1 MTHTHQDPNRVN
13 GNLNGAEWSSKGT
26 QVHDAELEHTASS
39 AESKQFILVKHDYRT
54 VKIRIED
61 VLYFEG
67 KGNYVSIYTR
77 DNNVIVT
84 LLTMGKLEQIL
95 SAYGFFRIHKSYIV
109 SFRHIEAFWN
119 DKLQVNGRNIPIGGQ
134 YRERFQQYL
143 NRFSIPIF

>member
-1 MTHTHQDPNRVN
+1 MTQTHQESKKIN
-13 GNLNGAEWSSKGT
+13 GSQIGTEWSLNVSRL
-26 QVHDAELEHTASS
+26 QPADSEPS
-39 AESKQFILVKHDYRT
+39 AAPSETKQFILVKHDYRT
-54 VKIRIED
+54 VKIRIAD

-77 DNNVIVT
+77 DNVIVT

-95 SAYGFFRIHKSYIV
+95 SSYGFFRIHKSYIV

-119 DKLQVNGRNIPIGGQ
+119 DKLQVNGKNIPIGGQ
-134 YRERFQQYL
+134 YRERFQEYL

>member
-1 MTHTHQDPNRVN
+1 MTQAHQDSKWVN
-13 GNLNGAEWSSKGT
+13 GNQIGTEWPLKVKAFQDT
-26 QVHDAELEHTASS
+26 DLEQ
-39 AESKQFILVKHDYRT
+39 AESPAEPKQFILVKHDYRT
-54 VKIRIED
+54 VKIKIED
-61 VLYFEG
+61 VLFFEG

-77 DNNVIVT
+77 DKVIVT

-134 YRERFQQYL
+134 YRDRFQQYL
-143 NRFSIPIF
+143 NRFSIPIY

>member
-1 MTHTHQDPNRVN
+1 MTQTHQESQRIN
-13 GNLNGAEWSSKGT
+13 GSQIGTEWSLNVSRL
-26 QVHDAELEHTASS
+26 QPAETEPS
-39 AESKQFILVKHDYRT
+39 AVPSETKQFILVKHDYRT
-54 VKIRIED
+54 VKIRIVD

-77 DNNVIVT
+77 DNVIVT

-95 SAYGFFRIHKSYIV
+95 SSYGFFRIHKSYIV

-119 DKLQVNGRNIPIGGQ
+119 DKLQVNGKNIPIGGQ
-134 YRERFQQYL
+134 YRERFQEYL

>member
-1 MTHTHQDPNRVN
+1 MTQAHQDSNWVN
-13 GNLNGAEWSSKGT
+13 GNQTVDEWPIQIKTVQDSDPDQIDALAE
-26 QVHDAELEHTASS
+26 H
-39 AESKQFILVKHDYRT
+39 KQFILVKHDYRT

-77 DNNVIVT
+77 GKVIVT

-109 SFRHIEAFWN
+109 SFRYIDSFWN
-119 DKLQVNGRNIPIGGQ
+119 DKVELNGRNIPIGGQ

>member
-1 MTHTHQDPNRVN
+1 MTQSHQDSKWVN
-13 GNLNGAEWSSKGT
+13 GNQIGAEWPLK
-26 QVHDAELEHTASS
+26 VKPVLDADPDQAESS
-39 AESKQFILVKHDYRT
+39 AEPKEFILVKHDYRT
-54 VKIRIED
+54 VKIRIAD

-77 DNNVIVT
+77 DNVIVT

-119 DKLQVNGRNIPIGGQ
+119 DKLQVNARNIPIGGQ
-134 YRERFQQYL
+134 YREKFQQYL
-143 NRFSIPIF
+143 NRFSISIF

>member
-1 MTHTHQDPNRVN
+1 MTQAYQDSNRVN
-13 GNLNGAEWSSKGT
+13 STQIVAEWPLKVKPV
-26 QVHDAELEHTASS
+26 QEPDLEQAGSP
-39 AESKQFILVKHDYRT
+39 AVPKQFILVKHDYRT
-54 VKIRIED
+54 VKIKIED

-77 DNNVIVT
+77 ENVLVT

-95 SAYGFFRIHKSYIV
+95 CAYGFFRIHKSYVV

-119 DKLQVNGRNIPIGGQ
+119 EKLQVNGRNIPIGGQ

-143 NRFSIPIF
+143 NRLSIPIY

>member
-1 MTHTHQDPNRVN
+1 MTQAHQDSKWVN
-13 GNLNGAEWSSKGT
+13 GNQIGAEWPLKVRPVQDT
-26 QVHDAELEHTASS
+26 DLEQVESPAEP
-39 AESKQFILVKHDYRT
+39 KQFILVKHDYRT
-54 VKIRIED
+54 VKIKIED

-77 DNNVIVT
+77 DSVIVT

-95 SAYGFFRIHKSYIV
+95 SSYGFFRIHKSYIV

>member
-1 MTHTHQDPNRVN
+1 MTQAYQDSNRVN
-13 GNLNGAEWSSKGT
+13 STQIVAEWPLKVKPV
-26 QVHDAELEHTASS
+26 QEPDLEQAGSP
-39 AESKQFILVKHDYRT
+39 AVPKQFILVKHDYRT
-54 VKIRIED
+54 VKIKIED
-61 VLYFEG
+61 VLFFEG

-77 DNNVIVT
+77 DKVIVT

-134 YRERFQQYL
+134 YRDRFQQYL
-143 NRFSIPIF
+143 NRFSIPIY

>member
-1 MTHTHQDPNRVN
+1 MTQAYQDSNRVN
-13 GNLNGAEWSSKGT
+13 STQIVAEWPLKVKPV
-26 QVHDAELEHTASS
+26 QEPDLEQAGSP
-39 AESKQFILVKHDYRT
+39 AVPKQFILVKHDYRT
-54 VKIRIED
+54 VKIKIED

-77 DNNVIVT
+77 ENVIVT

-95 SAYGFFRIHKSYIV
+95 CAYGFFRIHKSYVV

-119 DKLQVNGRNIPIGGQ
+119 EKIQVNGRNIPIGGQ

-143 NRFSIPIF
+143 NRLSIPIY

>member
-1 MTHTHQDPNRVN
+1 MTQAYQDSNRVN
-13 GNLNGAEWSSKGT
+13 GNQIGADWLLTVKPVQEA
-26 QVHDAELEHTASS
+26 DLEQAGSP

-54 VKIRIED
+54 VKIKIED

-77 DNNVIVT
+77 DNVIVT

-95 SAYGFFRIHKSYIV
+95 CAYGFFRIHKSYVV

-119 DKLQVNGRNIPIGGQ
+119 DKLQINGRNIPIGGQ

-143 NRFSIPIF
+143 NRLSIPIF

>member
-1 MTHTHQDPNRVN
+1 
-13 GNLNGAEWSSKGT
+13 
-26 QVHDAELEHTASS
+26 
-39 AESKQFILVKHDYRT
+39 VKHDYRT
-54 VKIRIED
+54 VKIKIED

-77 DNNVIVT
+77 ENVIVT

-95 SAYGFFRIHKSYIV
+95 CAYGFFRIHKSYVV

-119 DKLQVNGRNIPIGGQ
+119 EKLQVNGRNIPIGGQ

-143 NRFSIPIF
+143 NRLSIPIY

>member
-1 MTHTHQDPNRVN
+1 MTQAHQDSNWVN
-13 GNLNGAEWSSKGT
+13 GNQTVAEWPMKIKPVQESDPEQADSL
-26 QVHDAELEHTASS
+26 AEP
-39 AESKQFILVKHDYRT
+39 KQFILVKHDYRT
-54 VKIRIED
+54 VKIRIEE

-67 KGNYVSIYTR
+67 KGNYVSIYAR
-77 DNNVIVT
+77 DKVIVT
-84 LLTMGKLEQIL
+84 LLTMGRLEQIL

-143 NRFSIPIF
+143 NRFSIPIY

>member
-1 MTHTHQDPNRVN
+1 MTQAYQDSNRVN
-13 GNLNGAEWSSKGT
+13 STQIVAEWPLKVKPV
-26 QVHDAELEHTASS
+26 QEPDLEQAGSP
-39 AESKQFILVKHDYRT
+39 AVPKQFILVKHDYRT
-54 VKIRIED
+54 VKIKIED

-77 DNNVIVT
+77 ENVIVT

-95 SAYGFFRIHKSYIV
+95 CAYGFFRIHKSYVV

-119 DKLQVNGRNIPIGGQ
+119 EKLQVNGRNIPIGGQ

-143 NRFSIPIF
+143 NRFSIPIY